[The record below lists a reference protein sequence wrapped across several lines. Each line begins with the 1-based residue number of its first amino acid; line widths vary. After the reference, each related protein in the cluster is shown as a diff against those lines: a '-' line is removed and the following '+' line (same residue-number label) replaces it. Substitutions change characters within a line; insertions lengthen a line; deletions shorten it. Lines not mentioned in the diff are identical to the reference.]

1 MSKKFHVQRREF
13 LNIYTNWR
21 AYIIATVEDTSQLAS
36 CCKQHDEDHEDSEVY
51 FQIAS
56 CRDQLDL
63 HFSLATAEDRENSLY
78 KANKLAEVVSAF
90 RDAIEKEIGIVNERE
105 ATRQHTR
112 AASAVH

>member
-1 MSKKFHVQRREF
+1 MSKKYHVQRHEL

-21 AYIIATVEDTSQLAS
+21 AYVIATVEDTSHLAS
-36 CCKQHDEDHEDSEVY
+36 CCEHHDDRDDSEVY

-63 HFSLATAEDRENSLY
+63 HFSLATPEDRENSLH
-78 KANKLAEVVSAF
+78 KANKLAEVVNAF
-90 RDAIEKEIGIVNERE
+90 RDAIEKEIGIINERD
-105 ATRQHTR
+105 ATQQHAR